1 MKDRRPICYTE
12 HTMISKTTLVS
23 LYVDKCFSMNEI
35 AVQLGCTN
43 NQVVYWMLK
52 HNIERRSISEAI
64 YRKRNPN
71 GDPFKMKSISTIRD
85 AELLGM
91 GIGLYW
97 GEGNKLNRHSVKL
110 GNTDPGVIKVFI
122 KFLIEICGIDE
133 NKLKYSLQIFSDID
147 QDEALDYWIKELN
160 TDASKF
166 SKVTVTPS
174 GSIGTYKKKSKYGVL
189 IVYFHNYKLRDII
202 VKMCRDSSVGRAHAW

>member
-1 MKDRRPICYTE
+1 
-12 HTMISKTTLVS
+12 
-23 LYVDKCFSMNEI
+23 MNEI
-35 AVQLGCTN
+35 SLQLGCTHH
-43 NQVVYWMLK
+43 QIRYWMTK
-52 HNIERRSISEAI
+52 HSIERRSVSDAI
-64 YRKRNPN
+64 YQKCNPN
-71 GDPFKMKSISTIRD
+71 GDPFKLKIVSNIQD

-110 GNTDPGVIKVFI
+110 GNTDPGIIKTFI
-122 KFLIEICGIDE
+122 KFLIEMCGIDE
-133 NKLKYSLQIFSDID
+133 AKLKYSLQIFSDVD
-147 QDEALDYWIKELN
+147 QNEALNYWIKELN

-174 GSIGTYKKKSKYGVL
+174 GSIGTYKKKNKYGVL

-202 VKMCRDSSVGRAHAW
+202 VGMCRDSSVGRAHAW